1 MQINVNDNNSEDS
14 GGVRLEF
21 RLKIK
26 DLEVL
31 KQEFDVSIYFL
42 FFLFVKFKH
51 FQKDLLF

>member
-31 KQEFDVSIYFL
+31 KQEFDVSSYF
-42 FFLFVKFKH
+42 
-51 FQKDLLF
+51 